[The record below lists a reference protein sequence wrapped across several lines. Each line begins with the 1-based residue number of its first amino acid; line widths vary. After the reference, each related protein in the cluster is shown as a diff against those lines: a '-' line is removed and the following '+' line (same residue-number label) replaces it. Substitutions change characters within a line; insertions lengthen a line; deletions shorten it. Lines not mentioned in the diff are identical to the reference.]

1 MKIWKILDSLRG
13 ILSTKKC
20 LFSSVVSLSLIEN
33 GGLMLVQP
41 GILVIFIVLSF
52 SAMKVPCN
60 IIKFISPHLSIFK
73 KNKKSCLHFYRLVI

>member
-13 ILSTKKC
+13 ILSTC

-60 IIKFISPHLSIFK
+60 IIKFISPHLSIF
-73 KNKKSCLHFYRLVI
+73 